1 MTMDRR
7 AMLAATLGTLALGA
21 CHGQTKAGL
30 EGITLRVW
38 RHKLAA
44 SRFME
49 AAGLPPTPYQ
59 VAYADLPGGQM
70 VLNAFSGDGL
80 DYAFMSQIPPVYAL
94 RSGVPIKLVATY
106 AGDTHNGGILVNRG
120 SSARR
125 IEDLR
130 GRTVTYVP
138 GTNDH
143 FYLLKLLDRHGLS
156 IKDIQPVPL
165 SALDANA
172 AFQSGH
178 VEACTTSNLPALQLE
193 AMGGRWLSRDLAG
206 IYAGNFVIAAHT
218 GSLADPVRRSA
229 LADYLRREQATW
241 NWVARHPHEW
251 ARLAAKLTGAP
262 IALFERLAREQS
274 RPGQILPISDA
285 VIRDQQE
292 ISDFLVKEGLLQ
304 SRQEVHPLWMKGLL

>member
-49 AAGLPPTPYQ
+49 AAGLPPP
-59 VAYADLPGGQM
+59 L
-70 VLNAFSGDGL
+70 SGDICRFAGRP
-80 DYAFMSQIPPVYAL
+80 DGAQRVFRR
-94 RSGVPIKLVATY
+94 RSGLCVHEPDTTGLRAAFGRADKTGGDLR
-106 AGDTHNGGILVNRG
+106 GDTHNGGILVNRG

-206 IYAGNFVIAAHT
+206 SMRA
-218 GSLADPVRRSA
+218 
-229 LADYLRREQATW
+229 
-241 NWVARHPHEW
+241 
-251 ARLAAKLTGAP
+251 
-262 IALFERLAREQS
+262 
-274 RPGQILPISDA
+274 IS
-285 VIRDQQE
+285 
-292 ISDFLVKEGLLQ
+292 
-304 SRQEVHPLWMKGLL
+304 